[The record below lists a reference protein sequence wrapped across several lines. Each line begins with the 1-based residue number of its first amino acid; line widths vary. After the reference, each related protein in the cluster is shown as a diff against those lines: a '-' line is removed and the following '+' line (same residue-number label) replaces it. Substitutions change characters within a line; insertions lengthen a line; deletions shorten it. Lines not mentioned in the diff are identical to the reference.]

1 VTSGN
6 NATPG
11 EGPGLLFYRALVTGG
26 SGFVGSAVARCVAAE
41 GIPVRVLDPTLP
53 SHRVPGVDYRQ
64 GSVLEPSDLRAALED
79 VDLVFHLAAN
89 PNLWAPRSADFMT
102 LNLEGTRRVL
112 AGAHAAGVQRLVHT
126 STESVLKA
134 PRVGRHASGAPTADS
149 RSKPEPHAKTGAQPE
164 PRPIDERVDNRLEDM
179 PGPYCR
185 SKYLAEAA
193 ARDAAFEGLPVVI
206 VNPTLP
212 IGPGDTRMTPPTR
225 MLRDFL
231 NGRHPAYLEFCMN
244 MADVRDVARGHWL
257 AALHGEIGERYILG
271 GHNLTMSHLLEVLRG
286 LTGRPMPTRQIPYS
300 LALGVAHVS
309 EWWAALTGKPPEAT
323 VTGVRIAGSPMRF
336 DNTKARQDLGFTVR
350 PLEDSLTDAIAW
362 FAENGHLR
370 DV

>member
-1 VTSGN
+1 M
-6 NATPG
+6 TPG
-11 EGPGLLFYRALVTGG
+11 SNYVTPRGESGMRFQRALVTGG
-26 SGFVGSAVARCVAAE
+26 AGFVGTAVARCVAAE
-41 GIPVRVLDPTLP
+41 GVPVRVLDPALP
-53 SHRVPGVDYRQ
+53 TEPHPGVDYRQ
-64 GSVLEPSDLRAALED
+64 GSILEPADLQSAFED

-89 PNLWAPRSADFMT
+89 PNLWAPRASDFMA

-112 AGAHAAGVQRLVHT
+112 AAARAAGVRRLVHT

-134 PRVGRHASGAPTADS
+134 PRAGRHAPAAAKA
-149 RSKPEPHAKTGAQPE
+149 KPQAQLEAQPE

-193 ARDAAFEGLPVVI
+193 AREAAAEGLPVVI

-212 IGPGDTRMTPPTR
+212 VGPGDTRMTPPTR

-244 MADVRDVARGHWL
+244 MADVRDVAHGHWL
-257 AALHGEIGERYILG
+257 AALYGEVGERYILG

-362 FAENGHLR
+362 LAENGHLR